1 MKLNNIVFL
10 ASLLTVLS
18 VSGQGSLQEYFQI
31 KSYSFSNKEQ
41 LKVTEDYLKD
51 AYLPSLKRLK
61 FKNIG
66 VFKEHVKNDSV
77 LPKLVVVLPFSF
89 LSDFEELD
97 KKLNSDPEYHEKGA
111 DYLKAKHDNP
121 PYERINTVLL
131 KGMKNMPILTPSGA
145 KGERSKRVYAL
156 RSYESATEAQYKNKV
171 KMFNE
176 GGEIVLFDKL
186 GFNAVF
192 YGEVLIGPKTPNLMY
207 MVTFDNAE
215 SEKAHWKTFVESEE
229 WKKLSKDPGYQNN
242 LSHIDNLPLYP
253 TEYSDY

>member
-1 MKLNNIVFL
+1 MKFKNLLPTVFL
-10 ASLLTVLS
+10 LIMFSAT
-18 VSGQGSLQEYFQI
+18 GQGSLQEYFLI
-31 KSYSFSNKEQ
+31 KTYSFSNKEQ
-41 LKVTEDYLKD
+41 VKVTEDYLRD

-66 VFKEHVKNDSV
+66 VFKEHIKNDSV
-77 LPKLVVVLPFSF
+77 LPKLVVLLPFSF

-97 KKLNSDPEYHEKGA
+97 AQLNTDPDYHEKGL

-121 PYERINTVLL
+121 SYKRISTVLL
-131 KGMKNMPILTPSGA
+131 KGMKNMPILTPSGT

-156 RSYESATEAQYKNKV
+156 RSYESATEALYKNKL

-176 GGEIVLFDKL
+176 GGEIVLFDKF

-207 MVTFDNAE
+207 MVTFDSVE
-215 SEKAHWKTFVESEE
+215 SEKEHWETFVASEE
-229 WKKLSKDPGYQNN
+229 WKKLSKDPKYQNN
-242 LSHIDNLPLYP
+242 LSKIDNLSLYP